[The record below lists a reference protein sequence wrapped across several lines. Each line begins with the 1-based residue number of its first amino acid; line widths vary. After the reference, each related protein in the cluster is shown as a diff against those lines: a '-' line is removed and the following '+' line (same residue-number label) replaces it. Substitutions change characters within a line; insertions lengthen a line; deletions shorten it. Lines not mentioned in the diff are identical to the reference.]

1 MRCED
6 FLQILDQH
14 LEGDPSPA
22 EWSDHA
28 AACPRCAL
36 ALRIERT
43 LRAAPRW
50 AETPRLQPQ
59 TRATILRKVETAPLF
74 WGHMAAMMEESAAS
88 ALVAAGIA
96 AMVIYAGPALWQGV
110 VPETIRVALLPYLQP
125 LLSGARATAATFE
138 PLVRQGWGVALLGF
152 TGFVVLFAAALST
165 RALSLRSAG

>member
-6 FLQILDQH
+6 FLHILDRQ
-14 LEGDPSPA
+14 LDGDPSPT

-28 AACPRCAL
+28 AACPRCAF

-50 AETPRLQPQ
+50 AENPRLRPQ
-59 TRATILRKVETAPLF
+59 RRAAILRKVETAPLF
-74 WGHMAAMMEESAAS
+74 WGHLAAMIQESAAS
-88 ALVAAGIA
+88 ALVAACVV
-96 AMVIYAGPALWQGV
+96 AMVIFAGPALWQGA
-110 VPETIRVALLPYLQP
+110 VPETVRVAMLPYLQP
-125 LLSGARATAATFE
+125 LLSGARAVTTTFE
-138 PLVRQGWGVALLGF
+138 PLVRQGWGAALLGF

>member
-1 MRCED
+1 MRCEE
-6 FLQILDQH
+6 FLRVLDRH
-14 LEGDPSPA
+14 LDGDPTPSG
-22 EWSDHA
+22 WSDHA
-28 AACPRCAL
+28 AGCPRCAL
-36 ALRIERT
+36 ALRLERT

-74 WGHMAAMMEESAAS
+74 WGHMAAMMEESAVS
-88 ALVAAGIA
+88 ALVAAGIV
-96 AMVIYAGPALWQGV
+96 AMLIIAGPALWQGA
-110 VPETIRVALLPYLQP
+110 VPETVRATLLPYLQP

-165 RALSLRSAG
+165 RALSLRSSG